1 MNNVLNSKLVINN
14 LRKKN
19 TPTTEIKI
27 RTKKSN
33 TFILIKI
40 IDVKT
45 TYKIITSLKSS
56 RIMYGTMKNIEL

>member
-1 MNNVLNSKLVINN
+1 MLNSN

-19 TPTTEIKI
+19 TPITEIKI

-33 TFILIKI
+33 TFIFIKI

-45 TYKIITSLKSS
+45 TYKMTNSLKSS